1 METNQ
6 AQECI
11 WTLSAETTL
20 QAMVDSGACLPLL
33 RDTLTGVMSWQ
44 ERNRRPLQRAL
55 ISPSIAPQWSAA
67 LLALGAWVTVTDEG
81 DSGTWSQSE
90 MALEELLQKR
100 VEGEVVSVHVRT
112 DLAKWGMAQVGR
124 TPTDEPIVAA
134 VAAVE
139 LQDAVVQQA
148 RIALTGVWSTPV
160 QLAAAANQLVGG
172 PLDAARIEAVARA
185 VEQEVAPREDFRGSA
200 EYRRAMAGV
209 MTRRALEQCMQQER
223 ER

>member
-1 METNQ
+1 
-6 AQECI
+6 
-11 WTLSAETTL
+11 
-20 QAMVDSGACLPLL
+20 MV
-33 RDTLTGVMSWQ
+33 
-44 ERNRRPLQRAL
+44 
-55 ISPSIAPQWSAA
+55 
-67 LLALGAWVTVTDEG
+67 
-81 DSGTWSQSE
+81 
-90 MALEELLQKR
+90 
-100 VEGEVVSVHVRT
+100 
-112 DLAKWGMAQVGR
+112 QVGR

-139 LQDAVVQQA
+139 LQDALVQQA